1 MFAAFTPPA
10 HQAVVRSGRLAAD
23 AGRRLLSTD
32 FLLLGLT
39 EVHDLDPPLE
49 RLGIT
54 AAAVRAHIDQQHGG
68 APPGDRELLA
78 SLGIE
83 LDEVRRRAGLAISTS
98 PDDPNLWRLCR
109 SRVHPLRVELVGP
122 ASHLQLDGRGRKV
135 IEVAMHYA
143 HRRHALVSGED
154 CWWDCWPTGPTSR
167 SASCAASASTLASS
181 GRTCAAGTWQQPEA
195 ASRWAAHVAGP
206 GHQPPASL
214 SRQARPGFD
223 CHGRIAPPYAQLPRW
238 RP

>member
-23 AGRRLLSTD
+23 AGRRVLSTD

-68 APPGDRELLA
+68 TPPGDRELLA
-78 SLGIE
+78 SLGID
-83 LDEVRRRAGLAISTS
+83 LDEVRRRAGLATSTS

-122 ASHLQLDGRGRKV
+122 ASHLQLDGRSRKV

-143 HRRHALVSGED
+143 RRRHALVSGED
-154 CWWDCWPTGPTSR
+154 LLVGLLADGSNESVRVLCRLRVDLSQLWSDLRRWHM
-167 SASCAASASTLASS
+167 AA
-181 GRTCAAGTWQQPEA
+181 
-195 ASRWAAHVAGP
+195 
-206 GHQPPASL
+206 
-214 SRQARPGFD
+214 
-223 CHGRIAPPYAQLPRW
+223 
-238 RP
+238 

>member
-78 SLGIE
+78 SLGID
-83 LDEVRRRAGLAISTS
+83 LDEVRRRAGLATSTS
-98 PDDPNLWRLCR
+98 PTTRTC
-109 SRVHPLRVELVGP
+109 GGFAAP
-122 ASHLQLDGRGRKV
+122 A
-135 IEVAMHYA
+135 
-143 HRRHALVSGED
+143 
-154 CWWDCWPTGPTSR
+154 CTR
-167 SASCAASASTLASS
+167 SASS
-181 GRTCAAGTWQQPEA
+181 W
-195 ASRWAAHVAGP
+195 W
-206 GHQPPASL
+206 
-214 SRQARPGFD
+214 ARPAT
-223 CHGRIAPPYAQLPRW
+223 CSSTVAAAR
-238 RP
+238 